1 MNDLLCYYRSLQI
14 KLWKKPNK
22 AERQSKK
29 GFLCFSWLNK
39 DDRYILKTW
48 TLGRQGKWNSP
59 CNKSDLWLMFVIP
72 YFNNKVLACV
82 RSYKMS
88 MMKLLPKSCTIYVS

>member
-14 KLWKKPNK
+14 KLWTKPNK

-48 TLGRQGKWNSP
+48 TLGRQANETLP
-59 CNKSDLWLMFVIP
+59 VI
-72 YFNNKVLACV
+72 KAT
-82 RSYKMS
+82 SG
-88 MMKLLPKSCTIYVS
+88 